1 MENLK
6 NELNAQENAPISD
19 EKLSAVSGGVYISA
33 DTFYSTIV
41 PAAYPKVRV
50 IDGSS
55 CPKCGC
61 TVGEVVVGV
70 VKCEKCGETILE
82 NCDSKAIVFL

>member
-1 MENLK
+1 MKKERMNAVSQ
-6 NELNAQENAPISD
+6 NEVVSDNDLNE
-19 EKLSAVSGGVYISA
+19 VSGGVYISA

-82 NCDSKAIVFL
+82 NCDSKAVIYL